1 MRNLD
6 RLRAR
11 PDVIEVDELAVVFG
25 FLPSPISFIA
35 RICSLIRFPPPKG
48 LDSMVPQLFHEPT
61 GTDAEQDAPTGQVI
75 NRGHLIGQY
84 DRVPRWDGTDPGAKL
99 QARGESGGQ
108 RT

>member
-6 RLRAR
+6 RLRPQ
-11 PDVIEVDELAVVFG
+11 PDGIEVDELAVVFG
-25 FLPSPISFIA
+25 FLPSPDLLHREDLLTHQI
-35 RICSLIRFPPPKG
+35 PPPKG

-61 GTDAEQDAPTGQVI
+61 GTDAEQEAPTGQVI

>member
-1 MRNLD
+1 MGSKLTNWPWYSALSRVQTPLSRKD
-6 RLRAR
+6 LLTHQ
-11 PDVIEVDELAVVFG
+11 I
-25 FLPSPISFIA
+25 
-35 RICSLIRFPPPKG
+35 PPPKG

-61 GTDAEQDAPTGQVI
+61 GTDAEQEAPTGQVI